1 MEDDLWSEWDRIIAE
16 HKLVIDRPKGTV
28 HPRFPEMI
36 YPVDYG
42 YLEQTIGGDGAEV
55 DIFVGSGDAGLV
67 GLLSTYD
74 AVKEDRETKLLWNMT
89 EEEIETVVSFLNR
102 GAMTASLVR
111 RIVLKPGMISN
122 SRR

>member
-1 MEDDLWSEWDRIIAE
+1 MEEDPWIGWEQIIAE
-16 HKLVIDRPKGTV
+16 NKIVIDRPKGTA

-67 GLLSTYD
+67 ALLSTYD
-74 AVKEDRETKLLWNMT
+74 AVKEDRETKLLWNLT
-89 EEEIETVVSFLNR
+89 EEEIETVTNFLNR
-102 GAMTASLVR
+102 GTMTASLIR
-111 RIVLKPGMISN
+111 RIILKPGEISN
-122 SRR
+122 RRN